1 MSDAVQQE
9 QQQQRGHRYD
19 QQVVARGQIGSI
31 LSAYIRVVPSED
43 HSDVFS
49 HAVAVVSSVCPCG
62 WSVGARSATGFCLG
76 PIEVPDLKL
85 KRAGPRSRWR
95 SSAYRK
101 FCINEHGSGDIN
113 LWSSD
118 TSRN

>member
-1 MSDAVQQE
+1 MSSASLSQMSDAVQQE

-49 HAVAVVSSVCPCG
+49 HAVAVVSSVCPRGCSIG
-62 WSVGARSATGFCLG
+62 VLSYSVRKLLRRRADAWMSDAEANHLVSQHWSV
-76 PIEVPDLKL
+76 K
-85 KRAGPRSRWR
+85 
-95 SSAYRK
+95 
-101 FCINEHGSGDIN
+101 
-113 LWSSD
+113 
-118 TSRN
+118 